1 MKLHNHSKFT
11 SVRKANSLVIK
22 KNNKKHTHI
31 HLCEQ
36 DNTLSTLSGSLKSTN
51 PKPLDR
57 PVMGSSF
64 NVQSTTSPNFEK

>member
-1 MKLHNHSKFT
+1 MKLHNHSKFM
-11 SVRKANSLVIK
+11 SVRKANLLVIK
-22 KNNKKHTHI
+22 KKKHHI
-31 HLCEQ
+31 PLCEQ

>member
-1 MKLHNHSKFT
+1 MKLHNHSKFM
-11 SVRKANSLVIK
+11 SVRKANLLVIK
-22 KNNKKHTHI
+22 KKKNTHI
-31 HLCEQ
+31 PLCEQ

>member
-1 MKLHNHSKFT
+1 MKLHNHSKFM
-11 SVRKANSLVIK
+11 SVRKANLLVILK
-22 KNNKKHTHI
+22 KNHHI
-31 HLCEQ
+31 PLCEQ

>member
-1 MKLHNHSKFT
+1 MKLHNHSKFM
-11 SVRKANSLVIK
+11 SVRKANLLVIK
-22 KNNKKHTHI
+22 KKTTHI
-31 HLCEQ
+31 PLCEQ